1 MFLSILAAALK
12 GMFCF
17 TGSYSNNL
25 FPEPLNPSEEDKY
38 IKEML
43 DRIIMDEKRHL
54 EIFNYLY
61 DGLCKSNV

>member
-1 MFLSILAAALK
+1 MFFNIINFLK
-12 GMFCF
+12 ELFFF

-43 DRIIMDEKRHL
+43 DRIIMDEKRH
-54 EIFNYLY
+54 
-61 DGLCKSNV
+61 